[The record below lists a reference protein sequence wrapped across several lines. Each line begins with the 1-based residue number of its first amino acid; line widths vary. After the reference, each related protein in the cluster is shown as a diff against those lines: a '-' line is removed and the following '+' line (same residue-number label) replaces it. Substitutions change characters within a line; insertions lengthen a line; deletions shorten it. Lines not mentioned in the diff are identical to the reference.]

1 MVHCVALLADM
12 LIQGCDS
19 DLLGYFIV
27 VHEIYTVTG
36 IALCWAR
43 IIRPTCATICMI
55 GGAIFANHCA
65 SMLF

>member
-1 MVHCVALLADM
+1 MVHCMALLADM
-12 LIQGCDS
+12 LIQQCDS
-19 DLLGYFIV
+19 NLLGYITV

-43 IIRPTCATICMI
+43 IIRPTCATIWMI
-55 GGAIFANHCA
+55 GGAILANHCA